1 MEEYVLFVFSLL
13 TLNVIAPPPS
23 NKMQYRTDYEYDQKT
38 NAFFKFHID
47 EASLLRA
54 KTICQLEGAELLVP
68 KSKQDFSMA
77 HGLFKRYPDLG
88 DRVLIGNDGQKHESA
103 EEDPLMRLE
112 PSPPDLRLERFG
124 PVVYDVLT
132 RQGKV
137 ERTYYYRQLPYICK
151 VEARDAVYDGQ
162 CDVYA
167 SDYKYS
173 ESAGSCY
180 KVPPFALTWNEA
192 EAECRGQGAHLI
204 ILNSATEYEAVA
216 KFLKTAPRIQTAVV
230 DYYYLAGFRADR
242 LTRNFRTIFNQSL
255 PEAGFATWQEG
266 EPNNYD
272 DSEYCGA
279 LFRNNGRYNDVDCAA
294 NFAFICEKEAQL
306 KS

>member
-103 EEDPLMRLE
+103 EEDPLMR
-112 PSPPDLRLERFG
+112 
-124 PVVYDVLT
+124 Y
-132 RQGKV
+132 
-137 ERTYYYRQLPYICK
+137 
-151 VEARDAVYDGQ
+151 
-162 CDVYA
+162 
-167 SDYKYS
+167 YKYS